1 MFRKNFALSLTTAA
15 TALALS
21 GCSFNASAYLT
32 VPPEDIEKV
41 ASEALQEQINNGYV
55 PILDCGDDR
64 VKVRVD
70 EAIDCVMTFDND
82 PTVLDAV
89 VTITEVDGK
98 DYKIFVKVADE
109 PR

>member
-1 MFRKNFALSLTTAA
+1 MFRKILTLSSSLVVA
-15 TALALS
+15 TLVLS

-41 ASEALQEQINNGYV
+41 ASEALQKQINNGYV
-55 PILDCGDDR
+55 PIMDCGDDR
-64 VKVRVD
+64 IKVRVD